1 MDPGCEF
8 CVVLSL
14 RANVL
19 NVSGVIG
26 VAAELIRR
34 AAASRPKDLHVST
47 ATLRSRQ
54 IHSIRKHVKGFCFL
68 LKRLAT
74 LK

>member
-1 MDPGCEF
+1 MDPGCDF

-26 VAAELIRR
+26 EAAEIIKR
-34 AAASRPKDLHVST
+34 AAAPRPKICMSPLTCCASDKF
-47 ATLRSRQ
+47 
-54 IHSIRKHVKGFCFL
+54 I
-68 LKRLAT
+68 
-74 LK
+74 